1 MRKQKSMKERY
12 ELDKQ
17 MYKEI
22 EDKNDN
28 RTIEQVA
35 EDFSEK
41 LKKLKKVRNDKK

>member
-1 MRKQKSMKERY
+1 MRRQKSMKERY

-28 RTIEQVA
+28 RTIEQVV
-35 EDFSEK
+35 ENFSK
-41 LKKLKKVRNDKK
+41 QLKKTENDKK

>member
-1 MRKQKSMKERY
+1 MKERY

-35 EDFSEK
+35 EDFSTQ
-41 LKKLKKVRNDKK
+41 LKKVKNDKK